1 MEVPEEKAEIVAAA
15 DKQVDKFEAAYR
27 RGLMTDRERYDRI
40 IKTWKDATDQVA
52 DALMDSLGPLNNLF
66 IMASSGARGN
76 KSQISQV
83 GGMRGLMANATG
95 HTVEI
100 PIKANFRE
108 GLSILEYF
116 ISSMVLVRVLRIP
129 RYVLLTPDI

>member
-1 MEVPEEKAEIVAAA
+1 
-15 DKQVDKFEAAYR
+15 
-27 RGLMTDRERYDRI
+27 MTDRERYDRPSRSGRMQLI
-40 IKTWKDATDQVA
+40 SCRRPDGF
-52 DALMDSLGPLNNLF
+52 SGPLNNLF

-83 GGMRGLMANATG
+83 GGKEDLWLMTG

-108 GLSILEYF
+108 GLSKGVLHF
-116 ISSMVLVRVLRIP
+116 CQMVLCKWVSG
-129 RYVLLTPDI
+129 YSATYC